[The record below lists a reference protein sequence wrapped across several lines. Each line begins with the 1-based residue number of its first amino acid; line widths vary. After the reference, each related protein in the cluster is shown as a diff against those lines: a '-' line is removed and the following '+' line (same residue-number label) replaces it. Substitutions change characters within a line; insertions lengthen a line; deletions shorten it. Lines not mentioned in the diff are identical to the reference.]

1 MPITLVERYNPNW
14 PQCFDQLK
22 SRSIPGLTADVLTTE
37 HIGNTSVTGMT
48 SKSIIDI
55 YILIAAKRLR
65 QGQIAVG
72 RARLFTR
79 GQKVH

>member
-14 PQCFDQLK
+14 PQWFDQLK

-37 HIGNTSVTGMT
+37 HIGNTSVPGMT
-48 SKSIIDI
+48 AKPIIDI
-55 YILIAAKRLR
+55 DILIAAKQLR

-72 RARLFTR
+72 RARLFPLGR
-79 GQKVH
+79 RQH